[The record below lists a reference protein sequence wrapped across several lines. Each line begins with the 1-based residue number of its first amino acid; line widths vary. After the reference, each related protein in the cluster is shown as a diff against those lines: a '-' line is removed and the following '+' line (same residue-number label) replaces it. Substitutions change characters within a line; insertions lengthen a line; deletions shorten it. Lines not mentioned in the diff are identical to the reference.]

1 MNIGFMDFL
10 LYDVFRFIQFKYWF
24 IFLNIILNDYI
35 YDDGIDF

>member
-24 IFLNIILNDYI
+24 IFLNIILNDDI